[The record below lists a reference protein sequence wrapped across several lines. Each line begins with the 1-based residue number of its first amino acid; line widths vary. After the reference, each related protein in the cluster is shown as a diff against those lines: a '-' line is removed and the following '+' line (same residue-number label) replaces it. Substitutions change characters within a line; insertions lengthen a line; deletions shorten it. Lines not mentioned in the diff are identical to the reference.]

1 MDDSKEPSLEEVLK
15 AYDTHFSDEGLCK
28 DCLYEVKGEFDGSCI
43 TRMEK
48 DLHKY
53 LMLLR
58 KENRELIEK
67 MHRMEQS
74 M

>member
-1 MDDSKEPSLEEVLK
+1 MNDSKEPSLEEVLE
-15 AYDTHFSDEGLCK
+15 AYDIHFSNSCK
-28 DCLYEVKGEFDGSCI
+28 GCIYEVKGEFDGSCI

-58 KENRELIEK
+58 KENRELIDK
-67 MHRMEQS
+67 MYRMEQS

>member
-1 MDDSKEPSLEEVLK
+1 MDDSKEPSLEEVLE
-15 AYDTHFSDEGLCK
+15 AYDIHFGNSCK
-28 DCLYEVKGEFDGSCI
+28 GCIYEVKGEFDGSCI

-53 LMLLR
+53 VMLL
-58 KENRELIEK
+58 KEENMELID
-67 MHRMEQS
+67 RLFCSEQS

>member
-1 MDDSKEPSLEEVLK
+1 MDDSKGPSLEEVLE
-15 AYDTHFSDEGLCK
+15 AYDIHFGKSCK
-28 DCLYEVKGEFDGSCI
+28 GCIYEVKGEFDGSCI

-58 KENRELIEK
+58 KENRELIDK
-67 MHRMEQS
+67 MYRMEQS